1 MKYKK
6 KSIKW
11 LIRGIVFS
19 GVVFLLCHFR
29 LFGSY
34 IEQYLLQCKP
44 FAFWDRFSSFFEIIF
59 SGVFASCIV
68 SLILS
73 MIDYQTSK
81 SSAFDELYEFL
92 EDYYN
97 IYSKL
102 EPLYFDYP
110 VELSVSYIAECKY
123 NKNAN
128 ENNVRNGIKISPLKH
143 DAKTKL
149 INYIIENDIN
159 KYYADKNLSD
169 DDKENLA
176 KAELERKTVE
186 MYENIESIITNYIFV
201 SEFKVTR
208 KLNKL
213 YRNFDF
219 MFANKTI
226 RQTIYDNIYTPYRN
240 LYNLIAEK
248 VYHMKLYK
256 EGRGNLAVV
265 INMILELQKEIFDI
279 SYNEDEDTTEIYEKL
294 VSDTD
299 RMCNVILYYVNNNK
313 KSDKQVQ
320 EKKQDLL
327 IMSLNR
333 KIYF

>member
-1 MKYKK
+1 MRYKK

-11 LIRGIVFS
+11 LIKGIAFS
-19 GVVFLLCHFR
+19 GFMFLLCHFR

-34 IEQYLLQCKP
+34 IEQYLLQCKS

-59 SGVFASCIV
+59 SGIFSSCVV

-73 MIDYQTSK
+73 IIDYQTSR
-81 SSAFDELYEFL
+81 SSAFNDLCEFL

-110 VELSVSYIAECKY
+110 VELSVSYIAECQY

-128 ENNVRNGIKISPLKH
+128 ENNVRNGMEILPLKH
-143 DAKTKL
+143 DAKIKL
-149 INYIIENDIN
+149 INYIIENGIN
-159 KYYADKNLSD
+159 KYYVDESLSD

-176 KAELERKTVE
+176 KAELERKTDE
-186 MYENIESIITNYIFV
+186 MYKNIESVIAKYIFV
-201 SEFKVTR
+201 SEFKVAR

-213 YRNFDF
+213 YINFDF

-226 RQTIYDNIYTPYRN
+226 RQKIYDTIYTPYRS
-240 LYNLIAEK
+240 LYNLISEK

-256 EGRGNLAVV
+256 EGSGNLTVV

-279 SYNEDEDTTEIYEKL
+279 IYNKDEDKTKIYQKS
-294 VSDTD
+294 VSNAD
-299 RMCNVILYYVNNNK
+299 RMYNVILYYINNK
-313 KSDKQVQ
+313 KKFDKQVQ

-327 IMSLNR
+327 IMSLNK